1 MAQGAWLLSVETS
14 PLGAHLVLWLD
25 VHTMST
31 MSNPKAGITAQV
43 SRRRHVKAIHAHV
56 CIIYMQLQSFQAVSN
71 VDCDH
76 AGAGTR
82 A

>member
-14 PLGAHLVLWLD
+14 PLGAHPVLWLD
-25 VHTMST
+25 A